1 MVFVVQSRFLRLG
14 PDCSGIKMEP
24 HLDRSEYTMLR
35 RQFSTLPVCL
45 TASVL
50 IAPAFEVHAL
60 TLADLSNAQA
70 SQGLKAALEK
80 GASAAVKSLGQAD
93 GFLGNDKVRIPLPG
107 YLKDA
112 ANLLRSLGQGAKLDE
127 LITAMNRAAE
137 SAVPLAH
144 DMLISAVKGMN
155 VQDAKNILTGG
166 DTSVTQFFTEKTK
179 QPLNLKFLPVV
190 TRATAKVDLA
200 AKYNQV
206 AGKAAGM
213 GLLKGDQANIEQ
225 YVTGK
230 ALDGLYFMIGEE
242 EKKIRQDPVGTG
254 SAVLKKVFG
263 ALKG

>member
-1 MVFVVQSRFLRLG
+1 M
-14 PDCSGIKMEP
+14 
-24 HLDRSEYTMLR
+24 HR
-35 RQFSTLPVCL
+35 RQFSTLSL
-45 TASVL
+45 GLAAGALMASSFN
-50 IAPAFEVHAL
+50 AQAL

-80 GASAAVKSLGQAD
+80 GAAAAVKSLGQTD
-93 GFLGNDKVRIPLPG
+93 GFLSNDKVRIPLPG
-107 YLKDA
+107 YLQGA
-112 ANLLRSLGQGAKLDE
+112 ANLLRGLGQGAKLDE

-137 SAVPLAH
+137 SAVPLGH

-155 VQDAKNILTGG
+155 VQDAKNILNGG
-166 DTSVTQFFTEKTK
+166 ETSVTQFFTEKTR
-179 QPLNLKFLPVV
+179 QALSLKFLPVM

-242 EKKIRQDPVGTG
+242 EKKIRHDPVGTG
-254 SAVLKKVFG
+254 SAVLTKVFG

>member
-1 MVFVVQSRFLRLG
+1 M
-14 PDCSGIKMEP
+14 
-24 HLDRSEYTMLR
+24 HR
-35 RQFSTLPVCL
+35 RQFSTLSLGL
-45 TASVL
+45 TAGALMASSFH
-50 IAPAFEVHAL
+50 AKAL
-60 TLADLSNAQA
+60 TLAELSNAQA

-80 GASAAVKSLGQAD
+80 GAVAAVKSLGQND

-107 YLKDA
+107 YLQDA
-112 ANLLRSLGQGAKLDE
+112 ASLLRGLGLGAKLDE

-155 VQDAKNILTGG
+155 VQDAKNILAGG
-166 DTSVTQFFTEKTK
+166 ETSVTQFFTEKTK
-179 QPLNLKFLPVV
+179 QALSLKFLPVV
-190 TRATAKVDLA
+190 TQATAKVDLA

-206 AGKAAGM
+206 ASKAAGM

-225 YVTGK
+225 YVTSK

-242 EKKIRQDPVGTG
+242 EKKIRQDPLGTG

>member
-1 MVFVVQSRFLRLG
+1 MQ
-14 PDCSGIKMEP
+14 
-24 HLDRSEYTMLR
+24 R
-35 RQFSTLPVCL
+35 RQFNTLSLCL
-45 TASVL
+45 TVSAL
-50 IAPAFEVHAL
+50 AAPAFEVSAL
-60 TLADLSNAQA
+60 TLADLSSAQA

-80 GASAAVKSLGQAD
+80 GAVAAVKTLGQKD

-107 YLKDA
+107 YLQDA
-112 ANLLRSLGQGAKLDE
+112 AQLLRGLGQGAKLDE

-137 SAVPLAH
+137 SAVPLAR
-144 DMLISAVKGMN
+144 DMLINAVKSMN
-155 VQDAKNILTGG
+155 VQDAKNILAGSE
-166 DTSVTQFFTEKTK
+166 TSVTQFFAEKTK
-179 QPLNLKFLPVV
+179 QPLGVKFLPVI
-190 TRATAKVDLA
+190 TQATARVDLA

-225 YVTGK
+225 YVTAK

>member
-1 MVFVVQSRFLRLG
+1 
-14 PDCSGIKMEP
+14 MEP
-24 HLDRSEYTMLR
+24 TFDSPDHCMHR
-35 RQFSTLPVCL
+35 RQFSTLSLGL
-45 TASVL
+45 TAGALMASVF
-50 IAPAFEVHAL
+50 PVQAL
-60 TLADLSNAQA
+60 TLADLSNSQA

-80 GASAAVKSLGQAD
+80 GAVAAVKSLGQTD
-93 GFLGNDKVRIPLPG
+93 GFLGNDEVRIPLPG
-107 YLKDA
+107 YLQDA
-112 ANLLRSLGQGAKLDE
+112 AKLLHGLGQGAKLDE
-127 LITAMNRAAE
+127 LIIAMNRAAE

-155 VQDAKNILTGG
+155 VQDAKNILAGG
-166 DTSVTQFFTEKTK
+166 ETSVTQFFTEKTK
-179 QPLNLKFLPVV
+179 QSLSLKFLPVV

-200 AKYNQV
+200 AKYDHV

-213 GLLKGDQANIEQ
+213 GLLKGEQANIEQ

-254 SAVLKKVFG
+254 SAVLKNVFS